1 MFGAYVDVAVDDDG
15 DVEAEGLAGSVAL
28 VVVFAVVKFVV
39 DVGGVPGGEF
49 GLGVGAVPG
58 FGAENPEDA
67 TSLSPLAEMVGVVQ
81 RPVTLSPLVAVRVS
95 LLLAKPKVWMASSSP
110 PQLRT

>member
-1 MFGAYVDVAVDDDG
+1 MAVDYYR

-28 VVVFAVVKFVV
+28 IVVFAVVEFVV

-58 FGAENPEDA
+58 FGAEDPEDA
-67 TSLSPLAEMVGVVQ
+67 VFVS
-81 RPVTLSPLVAVRVS
+81 VR
-95 LLLAKPKVWMASSSP
+95 
-110 PQLRT
+110 